1 MKSALT
7 IGLLAAALAGS
18 AAVAAPAAY
27 YPSLG
32 YGQAPPPARWD
43 VRRRL
48 EPPRD
53 HRHFAVRGDMRL
65 PASFFVGD
73 GGVGPA
79 YVEGGWSSGRFV
91 VVGEARSSAFASAR
105 ASARAFS
112 SGCRC
117 R

>member
-7 IGLLAAALAGS
+7 IGLLAATLAGS

-32 YGQAPPPARWD
+32 YGQSPPPARWD
-43 VRRRL
+43 VPLRFEAPRR
-48 EPPRD
+48 
-53 HRHFAVRGDMRL
+53 HRHFAARGDMRL
-65 PASFFVGD
+65 PATFFIGE

-79 YVEGGWSSGRFV
+79 YVDSGWSGGRFV
-91 VVGEARSSAFASAR
+91 VVGDARSSAFASAR